1 MYGFG
6 TDLVFTLNYDQPVAS
21 QVSVAVSRLSHEF
34 ALGTGGEG
42 YLDRLGIDRIEREIS
57 LPQLQ
62 DLALGNAIVRRPVY
76 VPKFQYPI
84 RLQQLSAAKYDL
96 LQDMVTAQR
105 ISGKLIRLDDK
116 ILKLTDYGSQTRAI
130 APGTAAPISNNG
142 FVTYYPS
149 LLVWIPKF
157 TRRIY
162 EGDGRGRLE
171 FEAVE
176 YGAPIAP

>member
-6 TDLVFTLNYDQPVAS
+6 TDLVFTLNYDQPAAN
-21 QVSVAVSRLSHEF
+21 QVSVTFSVLNNEL

-42 YLDRLGIDRIEREIS
+42 YLDQLGIDRIEREIS

-62 DLALGNAIVRRPVY
+62 DLALGNAIVKGPAY
-76 VPKFQYPI
+76 GLKFQYPV
-84 RLQQLSAAKYDL
+84 RLQQLSKAKYDL
-96 LQDMVTAQR
+96 LQDMVAAQR
-105 ISGKLIRLDDK
+105 SSGKLIRLDDK

-130 APGTAAPISNNG
+130 APGTAAPINNNG
-142 FVTYYPS
+142 FITYYPS

-162 EGDGRGRLE
+162 EGEGRGRLE

-176 YGAPIAP
+176 YGAPISP